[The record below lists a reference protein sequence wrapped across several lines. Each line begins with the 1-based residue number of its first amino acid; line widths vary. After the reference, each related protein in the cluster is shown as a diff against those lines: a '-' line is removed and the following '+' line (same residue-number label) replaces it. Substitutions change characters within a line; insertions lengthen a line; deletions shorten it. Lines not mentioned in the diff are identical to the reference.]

1 MNLVNKETLEYPVTL
16 QQFKERFPNISFPV
30 NPNNIDFNKYGYFLV
45 QETPQPS
52 VTKFQKV
59 VELTPSFNSNTK
71 MFFQKWG
78 IRDKKENELKET
90 RKVVRKQEREQL
102 LKNEKDDLLTKTY
115 SDWSEIKK
123 QIDGITDLESS
134 KLVLEKI
141 ARTLFLLV
149 NVK

>member
-71 MFFQKWG
+71 MFFQK
-78 IRDKKENELKET
+78 
-90 RKVVRKQEREQL
+90 
-102 LKNEKDDLLTKTY
+102 
-115 SDWSEIKK
+115 
-123 QIDGITDLESS
+123 
-134 KLVLEKI
+134 
-141 ARTLFLLV
+141 
-149 NVK
+149 